1 MHPFKFLLF
10 LLLSTNAF
18 SKALPLV
25 NPFGPDY
32 VDLSAIPNLTVDLRY
47 ATARN
52 FTRQKVYAVLTHAYL
67 QKIAYAKLL
76 KASECLKEK
85 KPKWK
90 FIVFDALRPRSAQRR
105 LYAVVKGTPEAQY
118 VMDPDKGSFHNYGF
132 AVDIGLVDESGHEI
146 DMGTGFDNFT
156 TVAQPKFETINH
168 DAGKLSSMA
177 IEHRHLLRD
186 CMESGGFKQL
196 PIEWWHFDA
205 VPRAELAKYP
215 IVE

>member
-1 MHPFKFLLF
+1 MHTFKILVF
-10 LLLSTNAF
+10 LLLSTKVFGKTVADV
-18 SKALPLV
+18 S
-25 NPFGPDY
+25 PFGPGY
-32 VDLSAIPNLTVDLRY
+32 IDLSAIPNLTVDLRY
-47 ATARN
+47 ATTRN
-52 FTRQKVYAVLTHAYL
+52 FTHQKVYASLNHAYL
-67 QKIAYAKLL
+67 QKIAYAKLV
-76 KASECLKEK
+76 KAAACLKEK

-105 LYAVVKGTPEAQY
+105 LYAVVKGTPEANY

-132 AVDIGLVDESGHEI
+132 AVDIGLVDESGKEI

-156 TVAQPKFETINH
+156 GLAQPKFETINH
-168 DAGKLSSMA
+168 EAGKLSSIA

-186 CMESGGFKQL
+186 CMEAGGFRQL

-205 VPRAELAKYP
+205 IPRAELAKYP